1 MFIGFVCSSQEGIVE
16 RLFKWAQE
24 AEQPLRIYATGLLA
38 GAMENQDIAANYR
51 EENSVLVRKEI
62 LLLNVNECESN
73 HRVFPQVIILS
84 THRLPEHTF
93 SGKGYNGN
101 LTKAPFLLSELGFQT
116 LKPCFFHHKLC
127 YLIFFNT
134 ESCENN
140 RKVCFTTNITPLIN
154 DFCIS

>member
-1 MFIGFVCSSQEGIVE
+1 MSLSTSCHCPVLIGFVCSSQEGIVE

-51 EENSVLVRKEI
+51 EENSVLVSKGF

-73 HRVFPQVIILS
+73 HRVFHQVIMLS

-93 SGKGYNGN
+93 SGEGYRAN
-101 LTKAPFLLSELGFQT
+101 LTKAAFLLSEL
-116 LKPCFFHHKLC
+116 FF
-127 YLIFFNT
+127 
-134 ESCENN
+134 S
-140 RKVCFTTNITPLIN
+140 
-154 DFCIS
+154 S